1 MIEPISQLNRI
12 YPVQAVEPTQQVGS
26 VKLIRTNPSI
36 INKAISQDNHNS
48 SNHTLNNTTS
58 STQNKFVQGSEARLE
73 RLKSIYSEKTLKQ
86 MGVIECT
93 TCSER
98 RYVDGSNDPS
108 VSFKTPTNI
117 SPSQSFAAVSAHESE
132 HVANERANAMKEN
145 GEVIS
150 QSVVLHTATCP
161 ECGVTYT
168 SGGNTTSVVKKPSQ
182 QHVKP
187 GELVDIKL

>member
-1 MIEPISQLNRI
+1 MIEPISQLDRT
-12 YPVQAVEPTQQVGS
+12 YAVQAVEPTQQVGT
-26 VKLIRTNPSI
+26 VKPIRTNTSI
-36 INKAISQDNHNS
+36 INKAIGHDNNNG
-48 SNHTLNNTTS
+48 SNRTLNNAAP
-58 STQNKFVQGSEARLE
+58 STNKFVQGSEARLE

-86 MGVIECT
+86 MGVLECT

-108 VSFKTPTNI
+108 VSFKTPTKI
-117 SPSQSFAAVSAHESE
+117 SPSQSYAAVSAHESE
-132 HVANERANAMKEN
+132 HEANEKANAIKEN

-150 QSVVLHTATCP
+150 QSVVLQTATCP

-168 SGGNTTSVVKKPSQ
+168 SGGKTTTVVKKPNRQ
-182 QHVKP
+182 NIKL